1 MKRLL
6 RQRLRR
12 RVIVTLK
19 SGEAFSGVL
28 FEVDSESIVL
38 RDVQAPGAGERGA
51 TVPVDGELLILRSDV
66 AFMQLP

>member
-1 MKRLL
+1 MRRLL

-12 RVIVTLK
+12 QVIVTLK

-28 FEVDSESIVL
+28 FEVDAETIVL
-38 RDVQAPGAGERGA
+38 RNAQAPEAGPRG
-51 TVPVDGELLILRSDV
+51 TTIGVDGELLILRPDV